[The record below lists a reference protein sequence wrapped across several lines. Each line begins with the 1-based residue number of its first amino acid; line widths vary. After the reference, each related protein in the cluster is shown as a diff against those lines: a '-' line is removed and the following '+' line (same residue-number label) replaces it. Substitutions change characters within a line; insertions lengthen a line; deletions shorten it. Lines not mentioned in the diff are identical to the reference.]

1 MAELK
6 KILIV
11 EDDKDTQMFLS
22 MFPWVKNLLY
32 HFADSEVGFY
42 ENLSKSKYDLIIM
55 DISIKGKKDGLQLT
69 SELKTSPEYKF
80 IPIICLSAHVLERD
94 KGNAYDAGVD
104 YFLEKP
110 VGNNLLLSKIEELI
124 GK

>member
-22 MFPWVKNLLY
+22 IFLGKK
-32 HFADSEVGFY
+32 FALSFCGSEVGFY